1 MKTVSDLINRLVVKR
16 FFIVMMLGM
25 ICSLS
30 AWADISTTSQ
40 QLDDFSF
47 KKGLT
52 AHGGLTFSNEF
63 YSGSDSLVRRDPYAF
78 FLNGNLNMNLW
89 GISLPFSF
97 SYSNTQISYTQP
109 FNKFKLDPS
118 YKWVHL
124 LVGTNTM
131 EMSPYTLSDHEFTG
145 VGVELTPG
153 KWKIAGMYGRLNK
166 AVEYDPMV
174 NNYNTVAFK
183 RYGYAGMVGYN
194 HEKGEYKVTFFHGED
209 DQNSLHNYI
218 PAECAL
224 TPEKNTAVSASI
236 MQRFLKYFF
245 VKGEYAFTLFNSN
258 ICTDEGVEVQTNSFA
273 DRIFRKRISDKYADA
288 INAALG
294 YQGKYWGLSFNFERI
309 TPYYSTLGGY
319 YFNNDLMN
327 FTLAPNVKLLN
338 GKLNLSGNFG
348 VQYNNLD
355 DDKQETTR
363 RLVYSANIA
372 YNSGKAFNT
381 SLSFSNFST
390 FTKVRPTS
398 YPYMTNS
405 LDSLNFYQLSRSIS
419 SSSSLTFGSE
429 TLKDVLSLTL
439 SYQCANMLTEE
450 KLTSYS
456 DYYASNLSFNQQVT
470 PWKMSWSCF
479 GNFNYCD
486 ATGMENIYFGPGLLI
501 SKPFFKDAL
510 TTSLSCAYNLNRVLG
525 QGHGSLLNTSLSAAY
540 SIKAA
545 NPKLGTHS
553 FTLNSGYTRF
563 LGAMA
568 NGDNQY
574 EFLTTL
580 AYRVSF

>member
-1 MKTVSDLINRLVVKR
+1 MGTVSESIKRRVVKR
-16 FFIVMMLGM
+16 VIKAVALGM
-25 ICSLS
+25 FCSLS
-30 AWADISTTSQ
+30 AMADISTTSQ
-40 QLDDFSF
+40 HLDDFSF

-52 AHGGLTFSNEF
+52 AHGGLTFNNEF
-63 YSGSDSLVRRDPYAF
+63 YRGSDSLVSRDPYAYY
-78 FLNGNLNMNLW
+78 LNGNLNLNLW
-89 GISLPFSF
+89 GISMPFSF
-97 SYSNTQISYTQP
+97 SYSNTQKTYTQP

-124 LVGTNTM
+124 LVGTNTI

-153 KWKIAGMYGRLNK
+153 NWKIAGMYGRLNK
-166 AVEYDPMV
+166 AIEYDPLEE
-174 NNYNTVAFK
+174 NYNTVAYK

-194 HEKGEYKVTFFHGED
+194 SESGEYKATFFHGED

-218 PAECAL
+218 PEECVVL
-224 TPEKNTAVSASI
+224 PQKNTAVSASVT
-236 MQRFLKYFF
+236 QRFLKYFY

-258 ICTDEGVEVQTNSFA
+258 ICTDEGAPVETKSFI
-273 DRIFRKRISDKYADA
+273 DRVFHKHFSDKYADA

-327 FTLAPNVKLLN
+327 YTIAPNVKLFE
-338 GKLNLSGNFG
+338 GKLSLSGNFG
-348 VQYNNLD
+348 LQYNNLD
-355 DDKQETTR
+355 DDKQQTTR
-363 RLVYSANIA
+363 RLVYSANAA
-372 YNSGKAFNT
+372 YNSGKAFTT

-405 LDSLNFYQLSRSIS
+405 LDSLNFYQVSRSIS

-429 TLKDVLSLTL
+429 SLKDVLSLML
-439 SYQCANMLTEE
+439 SYQCANMLSEE
-450 KLTSYS
+450 KMTSYS
-456 DYYASNLSFNQQVT
+456 DYYSSNLSFNQQVA
-470 PWKMSWSCF
+470 PLKMSWSCY

-486 ATGMENIYFGPGLLI
+486 ATGMENYYFGPGAMI
-501 SKPFFKDAL
+501 SKPFFNDAL
-510 TTSLSCAYNLNRVLG
+510 STSLSCTYNLNRVLG
-525 QGHGSLLNTSLSAAY
+525 QEHGSLLNAALSACY
-540 SIKAA
+540 TIKAA
-545 NPKLGTHS
+545 NPKLGAHS
-553 FTLNSGYTRF
+553 FSLNSGYTRF

-568 NGDNQY
+568 SGDNQY

-580 AYRVSF
+580 AYRLSF